1 MKGYRTARRAVKEL
15 RRTPMRAALTALGII
30 IGVGSV
36 ITMMEIGAG
45 SSSAIQNSI
54 STMGANVLNLSPGA
68 ASSGGVSY
76 GSGSRITLTP
86 GDGEAIL
93 SECPSVSNVA
103 PLVHTR
109 AQVVFGNLNW
119 VPTYIYGSTPSYL
132 EVQNWTIAEGETFT
146 EGDVLSANRVCLLGQ
161 TMVRE
166 LFQGETPVGK
176 DIRIK
181 NISFRVVGTLAGKGA
196 NMFGMDQDDIILA
209 PWTTIK
215 SRVTGSMLENSNQS
229 VSSSGTT
236 VNSLSNLYPGG
247 QQALYPE
254 RSAVQAANNPMP
266 VRFAYVDH
274 ILVSARETDSIP
286 SAIQEITS
294 LLRERHRIGPDE
306 PDDFRVRDMTEIAT
320 ALASTTVL
328 MTNLLL
334 CVAMISLAVG
344 GVGIMNIMLVSVT
357 ERTREIGLRMA
368 VGARSRDIL
377 YQFLIEAVVL
387 CLVGGSA
394 GILLGHGGSY
404 LIERLLRWPV
414 ETSPAAIAAAI
425 IVSTCVGII
434 FGFYPAWKA
443 SRLDP
448 IEALRY
454 E

>member
-68 ASSGGVSY
+68 ATSGGVSY

-86 GDGEAIL
+86 EDGEAIL

-254 RSAVQAANNPMP
+254 RSAAQAANNPMP

-286 SAIQEITS
+286 FAIQEITS

>member
-68 ASSGGVSY
+68 ATSGGVSY

-86 GDGEAIL
+86 EDGEAIL

-286 SAIQEITS
+286 FAIQEITS

-320 ALASTTVL
+320 ALASTTAL